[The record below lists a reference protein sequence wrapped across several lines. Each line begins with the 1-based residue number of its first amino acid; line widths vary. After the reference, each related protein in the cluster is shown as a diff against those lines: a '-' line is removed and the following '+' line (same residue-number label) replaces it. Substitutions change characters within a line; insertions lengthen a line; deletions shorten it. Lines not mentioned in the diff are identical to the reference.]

1 MSKYKIL
8 FKISGSIA
16 AYKSAYVI
24 SKLVQNGFEVKTVA
38 TESALQFVGKATLEG
53 LTGYPVYTDSFA
65 DGEMM
70 SHINLMK
77 WADLIIL
84 CPASANTINKLAS
97 GIGDNLLTSLF
108 LAFDWTKPY
117 LIVPAMNTNM
127 FDHPATQ
134 SSLKK
139 LNEWG
144 IKILPTAEGY
154 LACGDTGHGKLLEP
168 DEIFE
173 HILLALNQKKTE
185 AVKKLKV
192 LITSGG
198 TKENIDGIRFI
209 SNLSTGKTAAS
220 IADYFS
226 RQGHNV
232 TYLHTFDAA
241 TPKSNCVNA
250 EYMTFSELNAL
261 MKNILGKEN
270 FDVVIHLAAVSDY
283 SLDSVETGD
292 QKLVA
297 PLEEKIDSESEKLV
311 LNLKKNSKIIDS
323 LKSYSKNKN
332 LKVVGFKLTNN
343 ADEQTKV
350 FMVQKLVDHSNC
362 DYVVLNDKSDRNEN
376 VQVNFKIFNMIKEIG
391 SCGTSTELA
400 GIIEEFLINTL

>member
-38 TESALQFVGKATLEG
+38 TESALKFIGKATFEG
-53 LTGYPVYTDSFA
+53 LTGNPVYTDSFA

-84 CPASANTINKLAS
+84 CPASANTINKLAN
-97 GIGDNLLTSLF
+97 GIGDNLLTALF
-108 LAFDWTKPY
+108 LAFDWSKPY
-117 LIVPAMNTNM
+117 LIVLAMNTNM

-134 SSLKK
+134 SSLRK

-144 IKILPTAEGY
+144 VKILPTAEGY
-154 LACGDTGHGKLLEP
+154 LACGDTGRGKLLEP
-168 DEIFE
+168 DEIYE
-173 HILLALNQKKTE
+173 YILLALNQKTIKP
-185 AVKKLKV
+185 AKKLKV

-198 TKENIDGIRFI
+198 TKENIDGVRFI

-220 IADYFS
+220 IADYFL
-226 RQGHNV
+226 RRGHDV

-241 TPKSNCVNA
+241 VPKSNCVKA
-250 EYMTFSELNAL
+250 EYLTFSELDAQI
-261 MKNILGKEN
+261 KNILGKDN
-270 FDVVIHLAAVSDY
+270 FDAAIHLAAVSDY
-283 SLDSVETGD
+283 SLDSIEVSD
-292 QKLVA
+292 QNLVA
-297 PLEEKIDSESEKLV
+297 PLKEKIDSESEKLI
-311 LNLKKNSKIIDS
+311 LNLKKNPKIIDS
-323 LKSYSKNKN
+323 LRSYSKNKN

-350 FMVQKLVDHSNC
+350 SMVRKLVDHSNC
-362 DYVVLNDKSDRNEN
+362 DYVVLNDKNDRNEN
-376 VQVNFKIFNMIKEIG
+376 VQVNFKIFNKTKETV
-391 SCGTSTELA
+391 SCKTSTELA
-400 GIIEEFLINTL
+400 GMLEEFLTNA

>member
-1 MSKYKIL
+1 MSKSKIL

-16 AYKSAYVI
+16 AYKSAYLI

-38 TESALQFVGKATLEG
+38 TESALKFVGNATLEG
-53 LTGYPVYTDSFA
+53 LTGHLVYSDSFA
-65 DGEMM
+65 EGEMM

-84 CPASANTINKLAS
+84 CPASANTINKLAN

-127 FDHPATQ
+127 FNHPATQ

-154 LACGDTGHGKLLEP
+154 LACGDTGRGKLLEP
-168 DEIFE
+168 DEIYE
-173 HILLALNQKKTE
+173 YILLALNQKNTE
-185 AVKKLKV
+185 PAKRLKV
-192 LITSGG
+192 LVTSGG

-220 IADYFS
+220 ITDYFS
-226 RQGHNV
+226 RRGHNV

-241 TPKSNCVNA
+241 APKSNCVNA

-350 FMVQKLVDHSNC
+350 SMVQKLVDHSNC

-376 VQVNFKIFNMIKEIG
+376 VQANFKIFNKTKEIG
-391 SCGTSTELA
+391 SCETSTELA